1 MEKKNPKTQDYL
13 MLPPFRESWAWEGRE
28 ALSGLRASVL
38 PPQTCCGREQ
48 GTTGTPGEMQE
59 ERTENRDRGR
69 IGISQHEVWG
79 VCLTSSGNQNC
90 SPSTQTREN

>member
-1 MEKKNPKTQDYL
+1 
-13 MLPPFRESWAWEGRE
+13 MLPFRQRKLGLGGQRGFVRAQGVTSATPNLLWEGAGHHGHPRGD
-28 ALSGLRASVL
+28 AG
-38 PPQTCCGREQ
+38 G
-48 GTTGTPGEMQE
+48 
-59 ERTENRDRGR
+59 ENRDRGR